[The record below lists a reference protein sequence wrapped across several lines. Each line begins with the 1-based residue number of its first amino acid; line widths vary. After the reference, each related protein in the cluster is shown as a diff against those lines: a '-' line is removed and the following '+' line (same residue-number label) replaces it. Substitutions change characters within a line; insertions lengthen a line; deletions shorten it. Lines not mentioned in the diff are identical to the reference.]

1 MSSNTPEY
9 IYKPAQKLDPQE
21 LAPQELFNNV
31 DATKSKMVYL
41 KTMDELIN
49 LFYKNN
55 LFKDEYI
62 TNGIIQHELE
72 VKFGTKR
79 LKGLKPLTKTDYDNV
94 VSMFKSM
101 GFSDSNLPSVDMLRI
116 KSQFVDR
123 ISGKHKM
130 SNLRTEI
137 KGSKNI
143 ETYCKTNNPTDMNV
157 TFQQKK
163 KYIDPNGATINAID
177 VDNFNFRVDLNVEE
191 TIYSNTGISRFVL
204 DKWSETK
211 KEFRYVN
218 RVTFTHANYPFKIDL
233 SITKSGDKEEYLA
246 YDGRTKNTRIKP
258 VYSIKESNVFNNPK
272 VYEIEIELDTSKIG
286 PNNKLFDTADKLM
299 VSLRKVI
306 KYVLSG
312 LQALCILL
320 IIQNNP

>member
-163 KYIDPNGATINAID
+163 K
-177 VDNFNFRVDLNVEE
+177 
-191 TIYSNTGISRFVL
+191 IYRP
-204 DKWSETK
+204 KW
-211 KEFRYVN
+211 
-218 RVTFTHANYPFKIDL
+218 
-233 SITKSGDKEEYLA
+233 G
-246 YDGRTKNTRIKP
+246 YD
-258 VYSIKESNVFNNPK
+258 
-272 VYEIEIELDTSKIG
+272 
-286 PNNKLFDTADKLM
+286 
-299 VSLRKVI
+299 
-306 KYVLSG
+306 
-312 LQALCILL
+312 
-320 IIQNNP
+320 